1 MIKIYGPKLGSAFRC
16 HVLMLE
22 MGMEFEEV
30 KVDFEKGDQYK
41 PEYLKLNPIGKI
53 PCIVDGD
60 FVLWESMAI
69 NNYLATKYDT
79 DLLGDSPEE
88 KAIVDQWSYWSLV
101 EMQPHLYSIAFQKFW
116 VDENER
122 DEKVVEKAMEP
133 LPGLFEILDEQ
144 LEGKEYLMGDKFS
157 LADIN
162 VASVVLVA
170 DFAQYDYSPYK
181 NVTQWIAKL
190 NERPS
195 FEKIPMPERKK

>member
-22 MGMEFEEV
+22 MGIEFDEI
-30 KVDFEKGDQYK
+30 KVDFEKGDQFK
-41 PEYLKLNPIGKI
+41 PEYLRLNPNGKI

-69 NNYLATKYDT
+69 NNYLATKYHT

-88 KAIVDQWSYWSLV
+88 KALVDQWSYWSLL
-101 EMQPHLYSIAFQKFW
+101 EMQPHLYTIGFQKFRA
-116 VDENER
+116 EEGQR
-122 DEKVVEKAMEP
+122 DEKAIEKAMEP
-133 LPGLFEILDEQ
+133 LPKLFEILENQ
-144 LEGKEYLMGDKFS
+144 LEGKEYILGDNFS

-162 VASVVLVA
+162 VGSVVLVA
-170 DFAQYDYSPYK
+170 DFAKYDYSSYK
-181 NVTQWIAKL
+181 KVSGWIARL

-195 FEKIPMPERKK
+195 FEQIPFPPKK